1 MTLNQIKKRIRLIAL
16 AHNMVRDYR
25 EGLVTDFF
33 ADRTAKYPAIL
44 IQDNGGGISLGGH
57 ASSLIYRLYFIDLVH
72 VSSDAKTNID
82 DVLSDMLEIAKDILA
97 TMASPMFNDW
107 KIGSD
112 NALQLFD
119 ESENDLHAGCYIDI
133 TISTM
138 YKQNTCQIPM
148 EAFPSFPT
156 DTDMKVYD
164 LQYQAT
170 AAEGSSLTIPALAG
184 KKIILITRENNIIYR
199 ASNLPGTTEYAF
211 DGATIILGTPVA
223 ENGERFLILW
233 RNY

>member
-1 MTLNQIKKRIRLIAL
+1 
-16 AHNMVRDYR
+16 
-25 EGLVTDFF
+25 
-33 ADRTAKYPAIL
+33 
-44 IQDNGGGISLGGH
+44 
-57 ASSLIYRLYFIDLVH
+57 
-72 VSSDAKTNID
+72 
-82 DVLSDMLEIAKDILA
+82 
-97 TMASPMFNDW
+97 
-107 KIGSD
+107 
-112 NALQLFD
+112 
-119 ESENDLHAGCYIDI
+119 
-133 TISTM
+133 
-138 YKQNTCQIPM
+138 M

>member
-16 AHNMVRDYR
+16 AHKMVRDYR

-57 ASSLIYRLYFIDLVH
+57 ASSLVYRLYFADLVH

-82 DVLSDMLEIAKDILA
+82 DVQSDMVEIAKDILA
-97 TMASPMFNDW
+97 TMASPMFDDW
-107 KIGSD
+107 KISSD

-119 ESENDLHAGCYIDI
+119 ESENDLHAGCYVDI

-148 EAFPSFPT
+148 EVFPSFPT
-156 DTDMKVYD
+156 DIDMKVYD
-164 LQYQAT
+164 LTYNAT
-170 AAEGSSLTIPALAG
+170 PAEGSSLIVPALAG
-184 KKIILITRENNIIYR
+184 KKILMITRENNILYP
-199 ASNLPGTTEYAF
+199 ASNLPGSTEYTF
-211 DGATIILGTPVA
+211 DGTTIGLGTPIGQ
-223 ENGERFLILW
+223 NGERFLIIW